1 MLTPKKLK
9 WRKPHTGHLRGNS
22 KGGNEVSFG
31 EIGLKAVSSDRLNS
45 RQIEAARIA
54 INRHVKR
61 GAKVWI
67 RIFPDHPVTRKPAE
81 TRMGKGKGGIEF
93 YEAIVKKGKM
103 IFEISGVSE
112 ELMHSALT
120 RAASKLPI
128 KTKIVKRL

>member
-9 WRKPHTGHLRGNS
+9 WRKPHTGHMRGNS

-31 EIGLKAVSSDRLNS
+31 EIGLKAVSSDRLSS

-54 INRHVKR
+54 INRYVKR

-81 TRMGKGKGGIEF
+81 TRMGKGKGGVEF

-112 ELMHSALT
+112 ELMTTALT